1 MPPITATVLWY
12 WEKTKK
18 PGTKLPE
25 MKRFSPRLTAG
36 DYMAEIEFSPGALV
50 RARGREWVVEPSDY
64 PGCLCLRPLG
74 GSDDDIQVIQRRLE
88 TENVVSA
95 NFELPDPERPGNYHS
110 ALLLR
115 DALRMKLRS
124 GAGPFR
130 SFGHIAVEPRSYQL
144 VPLLMALK
152 QKAVRLLVA
161 DDVGVG
167 KTIEGCLIVRELL
180 ARGEIQRFAVL
191 CPPHLVEQWQTELDS
206 HFHIKAAGLT
216 SSSVNRL
223 ERDVPRGVPFFEHYK
238 AVVISLDYIKQ
249 DSHRNTFIREAPELI
264 LVDEAHTC
272 TVAGKGRQ
280 LRYQMLKELSADE
293 NRHLVFLTATP
304 HSGKD
309 EAFYKL
315 LSLLKDDFI
324 KLDGTT
330 AGEEKKILHEELG
343 NYFVQRRRIDIEEWH
358 EGADSGPSVFPKRM
372 VKEIT
377 YVLKDEWGAFFE
389 DVRDYCYNLAKKAEK
404 EKGEEAS
411 AMIWYATLA
420 LLRCAS
426 SSPAAAFRALSSR
439 LSGLQ
444 IDADIFM
451 DEHIGDGEELD
462 LNDQEPP
469 ALLEAELTE
478 ENKTLN
484 VLIKKAEELRGNKKD
499 PKLQTLVNHIID
511 LLSEKLKPF
520 RPVVFCRY
528 IATAFYVAEELRS
541 LLQEKF
547 PLLEIYAVT
556 GLLSPEEREEK
567 VAALLDAPMPILV
580 ATDCLSE
587 GINLQHGFNA
597 VIHYDLAWNPTRHE
611 QREGRV
617 DRYGQESREVRCTML
632 YGQNNPV
639 DGFILNVILKKA
651 QQIKKDLGFMVPLPE
666 DSSRIQQAL
675 IKAALMKS
683 KTLKQGALDFGDDP
697 LGAIES
703 EWRDAQEKAKIN
715 RTIFSQRRIHPEEVM
730 PEWNKQARALGSQEN
745 VRQFMDTVLLYL
757 GSPLVKNKDE
767 TYTFDPTLL
776 SDSGYSAKS
785 LRERL
790 ENANCGTKRKI
801 GFSSAHGAYF
811 IHRSHPI
818 VSVLADYIL
827 EQALEK
833 SSGAVIS
840 GLAGRA
846 AVFETESVKKVT
858 TLYLIRLRH
867 QLDYKRGNDLTKLLA
882 EEALILGVQGR
893 NSTEL
898 LEENDSLDSLMNAYP
913 SGNLSNEVM
922 TGELKNAIGWFLS
935 HGELFETKARQRA
948 GILLEDHQRVR
959 SAAQAKGQYAV
970 SPCLPADLIGVYVLL
985 PAEL

>member
-1 MPPITATVLWY
+1 
-12 WEKTKK
+12 
-18 PGTKLPE
+18 
-25 MKRFSPRLTAG
+25 
-36 DYMAEIEFSPGALV
+36 
-50 RARGREWVVEPSDY
+50 
-64 PGCLCLRPLG
+64 LG
-74 GSDDDIQVIQRRLE
+74 GSDDDIQIIQKKLE
-88 TENVVSA
+88 TEYVVSA

-144 VPLLMALK
+144 VPLLMALR
-152 QKAVRLLVA
+152 QKTVRLLVA
-161 DDVGVG
+161 DDVGIG
-167 KTIEGCLIVRELL
+167 KTIEGCLIVKELL
-180 ARGEIQRFAVL
+180 ARGEIRRFAVL

-272 TVAGKGRQ
+272 TVVGKGRQ

-293 NRHLVFLTATP
+293 NRHLVLLTATP

-315 LSLLKDDFI
+315 LSLLRDDFI
-324 KLDGTT
+324 ELGSTT
-330 AGEEKKILHEELG
+330 AGEEKKNLREELG

-358 EGADSGPSVFPKRM
+358 EDSIFPKRM

-377 YVLKDEWGAFFE
+377 YVLKDEWGDFFE
-389 DVRDYCYNLAKKAEK
+389 NVRDYCYNLAKKAEK
-404 EKGEEAS
+404 ERGEEAS
-411 AMIWYATLA
+411 VMIWYATLA

-426 SSPAAAFRALSSR
+426 SSPAAAFSALSNR

-444 IDADIFM
+444 IDGDIFM

-469 ALLEAELTE
+469 ALLEAELTK

-484 VLIKKAEELRGNKKD
+484 ALIKKAEELRGAKKD
-499 PKLQTLVNHIID
+499 PKLQTLANHITD
-511 LLSEKLKPF
+511 LLSEKPKPF

-528 IATAFYVAEELRS
+528 IATAYYVAEELRS

-567 VAALLDAPMPILV
+567 VAALLDAPMPVLV

-617 DRYGQESREVRCTML
+617 DRYGQETREVRCTML

-651 QQIKKDLGFMVPLPE
+651 QQIKKDLGVMVPLPE
-666 DSSRIQQAL
+666 DNSRIQQAL
-675 IKAALMKS
+675 IEAALMKS
-683 KTLKQGALDFGDDP
+683 KTVNQGILDFGDDP

-730 PEWNKQARALGSQEN
+730 PEWNKQAKAIGSQED
-745 VRQFMDTVLLYL
+745 VQQFMDTALSYL
-757 GSPLVKNKDE
+757 GSPLVKNDDE
-767 TYTFDPTLL
+767 TYTFDPTLFL
-776 SDSGYSAKS
+776 DSGYSSKS

-790 ENANCGTKRKI
+790 ENVNYGTKRRVS
-801 GFSSAHGAYF
+801 FSSTHGAAYF

-833 SSGAVIS
+833 LSGAVAS

-867 QLDYKRGNDLTKLLA
+867 QLSYRRDNEFKKLLA
-882 EEALILGVQGR
+882 EEALVLGFQGR
-893 NSTEL
+893 NATEL
-898 LEENDSLDSLMNAYP
+898 LEEEDPLDSLMNAHP

-922 TGELKNAIGWFLS
+922 TRELKNALEWFCS
-935 HGELFETKARQRA
+935 HGEVFEAKARQRA
-948 GILLEDHQRVR
+948 DLLLEDHQRVR
-959 SAAQAKGQYAV
+959 SAARAKGQYSV
-970 SPCLPADLIGVYVLL
+970 MPCLPVDLIGVYVLL

>member
-1 MPPITATVLWY
+1 
-12 WEKTKK
+12 
-18 PGTKLPE
+18 
-25 MKRFSPRLTAG
+25 
-36 DYMAEIEFSPGALV
+36 MAEVEFSPGALV

-64 PGCLCLRPLG
+64 PGCLRLRPLG
-74 GSDDDIQVIQRRLE
+74 GSDDVIQIIQPKLE
-88 TENVVSA
+88 TEKVVSA
-95 NFELPDPERPGNYHS
+95 NFDLPDPERPGNYHS

-152 QKAVRLLVA
+152 QKTVRLLVA
-161 DDVGVG
+161 DDVGIG
-167 KTIEGCLIVRELL
+167 KTIEGCLIIRELL
-180 ARGEIQRFAVL
+180 ARGEIRRFAVL
-191 CPPHLVEQWQTELDS
+191 CPPHLVEQWQTELDT

-238 AVVISLDYIKQ
+238 TVVISLDYIKQ
-249 DSHRNTFIREAPELI
+249 DGHRNAFIREAPELI

-309 EAFYKL
+309 EAFYNL
-315 LSLLKDDFI
+315 LSLLRNDFI
-324 KLDGTT
+324 RLADNI
-330 AGEEKKILHEELG
+330 AGEDKADFSPKNLRDELG

-358 EGADSGPSVFPKRM
+358 EGSVFPKRM

-377 YVLKDEWGAFFE
+377 YVLKNEWGTFFE
-389 DVRDYCYNLAKKAEK
+389 DVRDYCYNLAKKAEE

-411 AMIWYATLA
+411 RLMWYATLA

-426 SSPAAAFRALSSR
+426 SSPAAAFRALSNR
-439 LSGLQ
+439 LSGMQ

-469 ALLEAELTE
+469 ALLDAELTE
-478 ENKTLN
+478 EGKTLKA
-484 VLIKKAEELRGNKKD
+484 LTKKADELRGNKKD
-499 PKLQTLVNHIID
+499 PKLQTLVSHITD
-511 LLSEKLKPF
+511 LLLEKPKPF

-528 IATAFYVAEELRS
+528 IATAFYVADELRN
-541 LLQEKF
+541 LLQERF

-617 DRYGQESREVRCTML
+617 DRYGQDSREVRCTML

-639 DGFILNVILKKA
+639 DGFILNVILKRA
-651 QQIKKDLGFMVPLPE
+651 HQIKKDLGFMVPLPE
-666 DSSRIQQAL
+666 DNSRIQQAL

-683 KTLKQGALDFGDDP
+683 KTVHQGTLDFGDDP
-697 LGAIES
+697 LSAIES

-730 PEWNKQARALGSQEN
+730 PEWNKQAKAIGSQET
-745 VRQFMDTVLLYL
+745 VQQFMDTALSYL
-757 GSPLVKNKDE
+757 GSPLVKNNDD
-767 TYTFDPTLL
+767 TFTFDPTHLINN
-776 SDSGYSAKS
+776 GISAKS
-785 LRERL
+785 LQERL
-790 ENANCGTKRKI
+790 ENENCGKKRKI

-818 VSVLADYIL
+818 VTVLADYIL

-833 SSGAVIS
+833 SSGAVS
-840 GLAGRA
+840 AGLAGRA
-846 AVFETESVKKVT
+846 AVFETEAVKKVT

-867 QLDYKRGNDLTKLLA
+867 QLDYKRDADLKKLLA
-882 EEALILGVQGR
+882 EEALVLGFQGS
-893 NSTEL
+893 NATEL
-898 LEENDSLDSLMNAYP
+898 LEEDTSLDALMNAHP
-913 SGNLSNEVM
+913 SANLSNEVM
-922 TGELKNAIGWFLS
+922 TSQLKTAIEWFLS
-935 HGELFETKARQRA
+935 HKLLFEEKARQRA
-948 GILLEDHQRVR
+948 GLLLEDHQRVR
-959 SAAQAKGQYAV
+959 SAARAKGQYAV
-970 SPCLPADLIGVYVLL
+970 IPCLPVDLIGVYVLL